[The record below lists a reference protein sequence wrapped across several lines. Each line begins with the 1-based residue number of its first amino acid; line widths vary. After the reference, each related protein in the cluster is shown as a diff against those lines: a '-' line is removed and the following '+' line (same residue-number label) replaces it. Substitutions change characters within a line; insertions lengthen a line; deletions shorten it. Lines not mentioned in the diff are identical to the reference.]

1 MSDSENTKPAAE
13 APKPAAPVAAAKP
26 AAAPAPAATRKTAAP
41 KTSAPE
47 PETKEPKQESVA
59 PAAKAEPAAASTT
72 PYAAVSGDG
81 ADTIYYS
88 AAKPAGRNGP
98 RRSLTVYQV
107 QRRLYELGFIEGYS
121 ETRYGVLTL
130 RSVAQ
135 WQSDK
140 GYETTGILTR
150 EQFAELFKG
159 DVNVEAV
166 VDTPADHAAE

>member
-26 AAAPAPAATRKTAAP
+26 AAAPAAETRKTAAP
-41 KTSAPE
+41 KTSAPA

-72 PYAAVSGDG
+72 PYAAVSGNG

-107 QRRLYELGFIEGYS
+107 QRRLYELGFVEGYS

-130 RSVAQ
+130 RSVSQ

-140 GYETTGILTR
+140 GYETTGVLTR
-150 EQFAELFKG
+150 EQFTELFKG
-159 DVNVEAV
+159 DVNVDAV
-166 VDTPADHAAE
+166 VDTPTDNAAE

>member
-1 MSDSENTKPAAE
+1 MVYTGCMSDTDQT
-13 APKPAAPVAAAKP
+13 PKPAAPAA
-26 AAAPAPAATRKTAAP
+26 RKTVAP

-47 PETKEPKQESVA
+47 HATKEPKPESVA
-59 PAAKAEPAAASTT
+59 SAAKAEPAAASPT

-88 AAKPAGRNGP
+88 AAKPAGRNGA

-107 QRRLYELGFIEGYS
+107 QRRLYELGFVEGYS

-135 WQSDK
+135 WQSSK
-140 GYETTGILTR
+140 GYETSGILTR
-150 EQFAELFKG
+150 AQFTELFKG
-159 DVNVEAV
+159 DVNVEAI
-166 VDTPADHAAE
+166 VDTPTDHAAE